1 MRSDKCVPTTG
12 KWRFLGVKNTEQVRP
27 SDLRGL
33 RAFGE
38 DYPEATRWLI
48 YRGKERPIRYG
59 VTCVPAEA
67 FLRALRPGEFPG

>member
-12 KWRFLGVKNTEQVRP
+12 KWRFLEVKNTEQVRP

-38 DYPEATRWLI
+38 DYPEATRCLI
-48 YRGKERPIRYG
+48 YRGKERFLRDGGI
-59 VTCVPAEA
+59 CIPAEE
-67 FLRALRPGEFPG
+67 FLRALRPGAFPG